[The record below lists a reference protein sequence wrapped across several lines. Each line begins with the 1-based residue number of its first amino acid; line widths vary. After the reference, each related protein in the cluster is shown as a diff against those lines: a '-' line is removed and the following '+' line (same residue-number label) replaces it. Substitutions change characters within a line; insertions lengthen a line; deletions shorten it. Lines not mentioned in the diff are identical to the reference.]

1 LKVDSG
7 EFLFLKIRSTR
18 SSPPLRN
25 FLFGFTLV
33 ELLVVIAI
41 IGVLIALLLPAVQ
54 AAREA
59 ARRMTCTD
67 HLKQFGIAVHN
78 FHDTRNELPVLAFS
92 PIAWKYAQETNTTGL
107 TDKMQIWNGS
117 AGTSDWW
124 PWRFSYIAQL
134 LPFMEQQS
142 LYDNVLYGLSKK
154 NPTSNA
160 GQWMSNTSNT
170 VPNPYIVHLA
180 VAICPSDP
188 NGKTPQGQ
196 HGRTSYHCN
205 IGDMSHQGMT
215 TASNYTESTKYM
227 NTRGPFILG
236 YGLLHSFAS
245 VTDGL
250 SNTIFISECGIS
262 DNNGGPGT
270 PIQGGIAL
278 TASGGTIPMWEGQ
291 NRNTCLQTRGPN
303 GLVNAVDIIGAAG
316 MRGSGRRWCDGQTGF
331 TGFVVAVPPNGPSC
345 SRETSDVQQSVHAA
359 NSFHP
364 GGVNVCMGDG
374 AVTFIND
381 SINATTAGAPT
392 TFPAYGSG
400 NASYWGVWGALGTI
414 GCGETATL
422 GN

>member
-1 LKVDSG
+1 
-7 EFLFLKIRSTR
+7 
-18 SSPPLRN
+18 
-25 FLFGFTLV
+25 
-33 ELLVVIAI
+33 
-41 IGVLIALLLPAVQ
+41 
-54 AAREA
+54 
-59 ARRMTCTD
+59 
-67 HLKQFGIAVHN
+67 
-78 FHDTRNELPVLAFS
+78 NELPVLAFS
-92 PIAWKYAQETNTTGL
+92 PIAWKYAQETNTTGV
-107 TDKMQIWNGS
+107 TDKMAIWNGQNAS
-117 AGTSDWW
+117 GTGSWW
-124 PWRFSYIAQL
+124 PSRFGYISQL
-134 LPFMEQQS
+134 LPFLEQQS

-154 NPTSNA
+154 NQASNA
-160 GQWMSNTSNT
+160 SQWMMNTSST

-188 NGKTPQGQ
+188 NGKTPTGQ
-196 HGRTSYHCN
+196 QGRTSYHCN
-205 IGDMSHQGMT
+205 IGDMSCQDITSG
-215 TASNYTESTKYM
+215 SNFTEANKYM

-236 YGLLHSFAS
+236 YGLLNSFAS

-270 PIQGGIAL
+270 PIQGGMAL
-278 TASGGTIPMWEGQ
+278 TSSGGTIPMYPGS
-291 NRNTCLQTRGPN
+291 NRNTCLQARGPN
-303 GLVNAVDIIGAAG
+303 GLVNAVNVNANNY
-316 MRGSGRRWCDGQTGF
+316 GSGRRWCDGHIGF

-345 SRETSDVQQSVHAA
+345 SRTAADAQQAANAA

-381 SINATTAGAPT
+381 SINAITTGAPT